1 LKDQILGHVYIEGP
15 HRLSGFGVN
24 IEGFEKL
31 VLPQLKIAKEVD
43 LFIIDEI
50 GRMECLSRKFC
61 EQVKQIMNSSIPL
74 IATLAGSEIP
84 DMFRLKNRKDVSV
97 LRVTHK
103 NKEYLWKNVLL
114 ELE

>member
-1 LKDQILGHVYIEGP
+1 MYIEGP
-15 HRLSGFGVN
+15 HRIAGFGIN
-24 IEGFEKL
+24 IEGFENL

-50 GRMECLSRKFC
+50 GKMECLSRKFC
-61 EQVKQIMNSSIPL
+61 EQVKQIMNSPIPL

-84 DMFRLKNRKDVSV
+84 NIFRLKNRKDVSV
-97 LRVTHK
+97 LQITQK
-103 NKEYLWKNVLL
+103 NKDYLWKNVLL